1 MVVVLQRVSNASVEI
16 KGEKVSE
23 IGKGLVLFLGIQKG
37 DNEKDIDYLVNK
49 IPNLRVFEDS
59 SGKMNLSLK
68 DIGGEILIVSEFTLT
83 ADCKK
88 GLRPSFDKAAP
99 PQEAKKLY
107 ETFIER
113 LKQIGVPVKEGI
125 FRSFMNV
132 SLINEGPVTF
142 VITTR

>member
-113 LKQIGVPVKEGI
+113 LKQIGVPVKEGV